1 MEDEMQI
8 RRQALLLSSLVVL
21 GLLLTAC
28 GGDQPVTSPD
38 SAGQEPSVA
47 ATGGPMIIEGKIVE
61 VMESWPLQLTVETE
75 TGRYHVQLLSET
87 TITREGETV
96 DPGELL
102 PDLQVQVEG
111 QSSGSNA
118 MTAQAIEVLSEN
130 R

>member
-1 MEDEMQI
+1 MEDEMQV
-8 RRQALLLSSLVVL
+8 RRRALLLSSLVVL

-38 SAGQEPSVA
+38 SDGQEPSVA
-47 ATGGPMIIEGKIVE
+47 AIGGPMIIEGKIVE

-111 QSSGSNA
+111 QASGSNA

>member
-1 MEDEMQI
+1 MKD
-8 RRQALLLSSLVVL
+8 RRQVLLLSGLVVL

-28 GGDQPVTSPD
+28 GGDQPVTAPD
-38 SAGQEPSVA
+38 SAEQEPSVA
-47 ATGGPMIIEGKIVE
+47 PTGGPMIIEGKIVE

-75 TGRYHVQLLSET
+75 TGRYHVELLSET

-102 PDLQVQVEG
+102 PDLLIRVQG
-111 QSSGSNA
+111 QRTGSSA
-118 MTAQAIEVLSEN
+118 IIAQTIEILVEN

>member
-1 MEDEMQI
+1 MQI
-8 RRQALLLSSLVVL
+8 RRQVLLLSSLVVL

-28 GGDQPVTSPD
+28 GGDQPVTAPD

-47 ATGGPMIIEGKIVE
+47 PTGGPMIIEGKIVE

-75 TGRYHVQLLSET
+75 TGRYHVALLSET

-102 PDLQVQVEG
+102 PDLQVRVEG
-111 QSSGSNA
+111 QASGANA